1 MIMNKIKCI
10 DWTNRILLGIL
21 VLISLFSIL
30 LGMIAL
36 FGSVNYD
43 LLDALYY
50 VFFGIIFL
58 ATGMWGIK
66 IAYYIYNEF
75 IR

>member
-1 MIMNKIKCI
+1 MNKIKCI
-10 DWTNRILLGIL
+10 DWTNLILLGIL
-21 VLISLFSIL
+21 VLISLVSIS

-36 FGSVNYD
+36 FGSVNCD
-43 LLDALYY
+43 LLDALYF

-58 ATGMWGIK
+58 IVGMWGIK
-66 IAYYIYNEF
+66 ITYYIYNEF

>member
-1 MIMNKIKCI
+1 MNKIKCI

-21 VLISLFSIL
+21 ILIALVSIL
-30 LGMIAL
+30 LGVIVL
-36 FGSVNYD
+36 FGSVNYNLFD
-43 LLDALYY
+43 SLYF

-58 ATGMWGIK
+58 AIGMWGIK